1 MVTIQ
6 SQNFGVEI
14 EMTGVSRG
22 TAASVIANYFGV
34 GGIHFAGGTY
44 QTYEAKDSKGR
55 VWKCMRD
62 GSITPRR
69 RRGGAI
75 VEADDTYR
83 CEVVTPILQYEDITD
98 LQEVIR
104 ALVKKGAMAN
114 SSCGIHVHV
123 DGANHTPE
131 SLCRLLNF
139 ATGRQDLFYEALQIG
154 SRADHWC
161 HKINP
166 ALFREMKKN
175 GRASRNDAERIWYSV
190 VNDGY
195 DGGVDSSHYNST
207 RYHGINLH
215 AFFTKG
221 TVEFRLFNGTTHAGR
236 IKAYVQFCL
245 AMSAAFPNGLGPG
258 FRGAAIGIWGHNDF
272 GVLIFQFV
280 NPVCNAV
287 KAGLANT
294 ELLMQRNGG
303 TQAHDLADSLLSVIH
318 LGLKRLFHG
327 SAPPETIQTRREP
340 QPDQLRASA
349 WVFTDTS
356 SLLPTTALP
365 VS

>member
-114 SSCGIHVHV
+114 SSCGIHVHA
-123 DGANHTPE
+123 GC
-131 SLCRLLNF
+131 L
-139 ATGRQDLFYEALQIG
+139 
-154 SRADHWC
+154 
-161 HKINP
+161 
-166 ALFREMKKN
+166 
-175 GRASRNDAERIWYSV
+175 DAERCAAAVTLYKVGHSPYSFLHSW
-190 VNDGY
+190 NALQW
-195 DGGVDSSHYNST
+195 SS
-207 RYHGINLH
+207 
-215 AFFTKG
+215 
-221 TVEFRLFNGTTHAGR
+221 
-236 IKAYVQFCL
+236 Q
-245 AMSAAFPNGLGPG
+245 
-258 FRGAAIGIWGHNDF
+258 
-272 GVLIFQFV
+272 VLQ
-280 NPVCNAV
+280 
-287 KAGLANT
+287 
-294 ELLMQRNGG
+294 
-303 TQAHDLADSLLSVIH
+303 HLSH
-318 LGLKRLFHG
+318 SG
-327 SAPPETIQTRREP
+327 
-340 QPDQLRASA
+340 
-349 WVFTDTS
+349 
-356 SLLPTTALP
+356 
-365 VS
+365 